1 LLLIGEGELKE
12 SLIQNKPENVELL
25 GRCSDE
31 QVAALLST
39 CEAFC
44 LPSIERTEA
53 FGMVLLEAMN
63 YSKPLI
69 VNKMNDSGMSWVA
82 GNASLKCEIGNVED
96 LKKAIIKLRD
106 DPDLR
111 NHLGQLGN
119 QRLQRE
125 FHISQIAQQIKQ
137 LYTDVL

>member
-1 LLLIGEGELKE
+1 
-12 SLIQNKPENVELL
+12 
-25 GRCSDE
+25 
-31 QVAALLST
+31 
-39 CEAFC
+39 

-69 VNKMNDSGMSWVA
+69 VNEMLDSGVSWVA
-82 GNASLKCEIGNVED
+82 GNASLKCKIGNIDD

-111 NHLGQLGN
+111 NHLGQLGH
-119 QRLQRE
+119 QRLKHD
-125 FHISQIAQQIKQ
+125 FYISNIAQQIKQ
-137 LYTDVL
+137 LYVNY

>member
-1 LLLIGEGELKE
+1 LN
-12 SLIQNKPENVELL
+12 QNKPKNVELL

-39 CEAFC
+39 CEVFC

-69 VNKMNDSGMSWVA
+69 VNEMLDSGMSWVA
-82 GNASLKCEIGNVED
+82 GNASLKCEIGNVDD
-96 LKKAIIKLRD
+96 LKQAIIKLRD
-106 DPDLR
+106 NPDLR

-119 QRLQRE
+119 QRLQRD

-137 LYTDVL
+137 LYTDIL